1 MAVRW
6 LKKLG
11 EYVCILFAVSALIFF
26 MIHLFSP
33 ADPISVIVGGKGSTP
48 EIIENARRKF
58 YLDQPVWK
66 QYLIW
71 IQGIFHG
78 DWGISYK
85 YQTPVLDSILSRAPV
100 TLGLVIGASVLSIGI
115 AIPLGVLSAVKKDS
129 LIDQAI
135 SMVSLVLAAIPPF
148 LLSILMV
155 FVLAKTAPD
164 YPITGGYEGAGGYL
178 WRMLA
183 PCIALACAKVT
194 ITLKVTR
201 QGMIEQMKKPYM
213 MNIQAKGM
221 PETNRIWKHGL
232 KNAVI
237 PVISILSVQ
246 IGAMIVG
253 AVLVESVFSLSGI
266 GSFLIDSIKSSD
278 YPVVQAIIL
287 MLVVVFLLASAVA
300 DALYSIID
308 PRIRARKGR

>member
-1 MAVRW
+1 MGKIWIKRLA
-6 LKKLG
+6 
-11 EYVCILFAVSALIFF
+11 EYVGILLAVSMIVFF

-33 ADPISVIVGGKGSTP
+33 TDPISVIVGGKGSTP
-48 EIIENARRKF
+48 EIIEHARRKF

-71 IQGIFHG
+71 IGGIVRG

-85 YQTPVLDSILSRAPV
+85 YQTPVLESILSRAPV
-100 TLGLVIGASVLSIGI
+100 TLGLVTGAAVLSVGF
-115 AIPLGVLSAVKKDS
+115 AIPLGVVSAVYKDRAADRIISILS
-129 LIDQAI
+129 L
-135 SMVSLVLAAIPPF
+135 LLAAIPPF

-155 FVLAKTAPD
+155 FALAKTAPE
-164 YPITGGYEGAGGYL
+164 YPITGGYEGIKGYF

-201 QGMIEQMKKPYM
+201 QGMIEQMKAPYM
-213 MNIQAKGM
+213 MNIQAKGI
-221 PETNRIWKHGL
+221 PEKNRVWKHGL

-253 AVLVESVFSLSGI
+253 AVLVENVFSLSGI
-266 GSFLIDSIKSSD
+266 GSLLIDSIKASD
-278 YPVVQAIIL
+278 YPVVQAIIM
-287 MLVVVFLLASAVA
+287 MLVVVFLLSGAAA
-300 DALYSIID
+300 DILYEVID
-308 PRIRARKGR
+308 PRIRNRRR

>member
-1 MAVRW
+1 MGKIWIKRLA
-6 LKKLG
+6 
-11 EYVCILFAVSALIFF
+11 EYVGILLAVSMIVFF

-33 ADPISVIVGGKGSTP
+33 TDPISVIVGGKGSTP
-48 EIIENARRKF
+48 EIIEHARRKF

-71 IQGIFHG
+71 IGGIVRG

-85 YQTPVLDSILSRAPV
+85 YQTPVLESILSRAPV
-100 TLGLVIGASVLSIGI
+100 TLGLVTGAAVLSVGI
-115 AIPLGVLSAVKKDS
+115 AIPLGVVSAVYKDRAADRIISILS
-129 LIDQAI
+129 L
-135 SMVSLVLAAIPPF
+135 LLAAIPPF

-155 FVLAKTAPD
+155 FALAKTAPS
-164 YPITGGYEGAGGYL
+164 YPITGGYEGIKGYF

-201 QGMIEQMKKPYM
+201 QGMIEQMKAPYM

-221 PETNRIWKHGL
+221 PEKNRVWKHGL

-253 AVLVESVFSLSGI
+253 AVLVENVFSLSGI
-266 GSFLIDSIKSSD
+266 GSLLIDSIKASD
-278 YPVVQAIIL
+278 YPVVQAIIM
-287 MLVVVFLLASAVA
+287 MLVVVFLLSGAAA
-300 DALYSIID
+300 DILYEVID
-308 PRIRARKGR
+308 PRIRNRRR